1 MDNIER
7 PIVRTFSTKD
17 VTTSWNQL
25 INSGQVEPVI
35 GKTFRKLSV
44 DMLVDVLKEIKLKQ
58 KKVKNNF
65 IVTNSKIMDDY
76 YTWEV
81 VMNNKN

>member
-1 MDNIER
+1 MDDIER

-25 INSGQVEPVI
+25 MNSGQIKLAI

-44 DMLVDVLKEIKLKQ
+44 DMLVKVLKEINLKEKKL
-58 KKVKNNF
+58 KNNF

-81 VMNNKN
+81 VMDNKN

>member
-1 MDNIER
+1 MDNLER

-25 INSGQVEPVI
+25 INSGKIKPIV

-44 DMLVDVLKEIKLKQ
+44 DMLVKVLKEINLKER
-58 KKVKNNF
+58 KVKNNF

-81 VMNNKN
+81 VMKK